1 MTQGATKGEGRRA
14 NEPSSAVLSQPS
26 CDGTEAIRG
35 EVGQRS
41 SLPLRWFM
49 LVVMLGCAGL
59 AFPARASAEEQES
72 DSNAAVSDEEF
83 ARPADE
89 TLAERI
95 DTLVALIGSPD
106 YALRTSASEELIA
119 IGAPA
124 FAQLQ
129 ESYRETED
137 LEVVLQ
143 IERIVQAAFLN
154 QRVFSRH
161 GFLGVSLAAF
171 PRSRRDSPKITLP
184 EGTAAVELARVI
196 ENTGASRAGLKVKDV
211 IIAVDGTAL
220 EGAGM
225 ELVNHFSR
233 GISTRGPGDKMI
245 LTVVRT
251 TGQLEIEV
259 TLGPCPPEL
268 ARSGSVRAVYQ
279 RLQKANQQF
288 QQWWPRNFRES
299 VAPSPTNTTP

>member
-1 MTQGATKGEGRRA
+1 MA
-14 NEPSSAVLSQPS
+14 NELFSRGS
-26 CDGTEAIRG
+26 CAAREGGLRA
-35 EVGQRS
+35 RS
-41 SLPLRWFM
+41 LLM
-49 LVVMLGCAGL
+49 LLVMLGCIGL
-59 AFPARASAEEQES
+59 AADARASAEEQES
-72 DSNAAVSDEEF
+72 EPIADAIAEEF
-83 ARPADE
+83 SRPADE

-129 ESYRETED
+129 ASYRETED

-143 IERIVQAAFLN
+143 VERIVQTAFFN

-161 GFLGVSLAAF
+161 GFLGVSLYTYPF
-171 PRSRRDSPKITLP
+171 PRRKGPPVTLP
-184 EGTAAVELARVI
+184 EGAAAVELTNVI
-196 ENTGASRAGLKVKDV
+196 KNTGASRAGLKIEDV
-211 IIAVDGTAL
+211 IIAVDGASL

-225 ELVNHFSR
+225 EGVNHFSR
-233 GISTRGPGDKMI
+233 GISTRRPGDKMI

-251 TGQLEIEV
+251 TGQQDIEV

-268 ARSGSVRAVYQ
+268 ARRGSVRAVFQ

-288 QQWWPRNFRES
+288 QQWWPRNFREPG
-299 VAPSPTNTTP
+299 APPATKAIP

>member
-1 MTQGATKGEGRRA
+1 MAI
-14 NEPSSAVLSQPS
+14 EPSCRGSRAV
-26 CDGTEAIRG
+26 G
-35 EVGQRS
+35 EEGFGSRS
-41 SLPLRWFM
+41 LLM
-49 LVVMLGCAGL
+49 LAVMLGCADL
-59 AFPARASAEEQES
+59 VVPARASAEEQES
-72 DSNAAVSDEEF
+72 DSTAAVSADEF
-83 ARPADE
+83 ARPTDE
-89 TLAERI
+89 ALAERI
-95 DTLVALIGSPD
+95 DTIIALIGSPD
-106 YALRTSASEELIA
+106 YELRTSASEELIS

-129 ESYRETED
+129 ESYRGTDD

-143 IERIVQAAFLN
+143 IERIVRTAFLN

-171 PRSRRDSPKITLP
+171 PRGGRDGPAVTLP
-184 EGTAAVELARVI
+184 QGTAAVELSRVI
-196 ENTGASRAGLKVKDV
+196 QGTGASRAELKVKDV

-225 ELVNHFSR
+225 ELVSNFSR
-233 GISTRGPGDKMI
+233 SISTRRPGDKMI

-251 TGQLEIEV
+251 TGKQDIEV

-268 ARSGSVRAVYQ
+268 ARSGSVRAVHQ

-288 QQWWPRNFRES
+288 QEWWPRNFRES
-299 VAPSPTNTTP
+299 IAPPPTNSTP